1 MKWWRLG
8 GRLIATRFLPAI
20 GSVLLTLLLI
30 VSTAAAVAYI
40 YVNQRA
46 AAAGISDWSIRVAE
60 LSQQR
65 VIIDQLS
72 LTLTQPAQAGTTS
85 TQPPTLGALLTTKLP
100 TWLPQHIT
108 IRSLHINGPAV
119 SAIGAITAR
128 LQWTQ
133 EQQQVTLKA
142 NLNAPEK
149 AAIVIKRQGNSV
161 DLSLKH
167 DFIDSSLSYQV
178 DTGALSAGGQLS
190 LPAIAVDTGSLS
202 ATRPNV
208 TLTGTLNPDTVPDSL
223 PALLSALSAQ
233 VSLSVTEPAT
243 ISVNT
248 IATSELTANATLT
261 IEDGIVHAYTLTSQ
275 GQLTAWPIVPE
286 PLPAPMQQQTIERVN
301 WQLYSRDELS
311 VALLDHQQL
320 FAKAHWP
327 VTAAVQIESNADS
340 QLQLDADLKVFPE
353 TLIID
358 HNGTLSAQL
367 ATEFGIFKIN
377 SPALNATINIKQPL
391 ATQADVKLN
400 IDTDSVNLTPFRD
413 FPVKTS
419 LHAHYANQQLNADGA
434 ITVANDLTLRH
445 NTQVDTQQQ
454 LRSQWQADFSWPDAA
469 NAQRR
474 WQRLI
479 HHYAPLLE
487 LSKGKAAASAT
498 LEVDLT
504 TQQWAAKQGE
514 LAITD
519 VDLIYDTVALAATDL
534 SSPFT
539 LNPKHLQL
547 SAATLNLG
555 SIQQGFAIGP
565 IQASFTADV
574 PLQQPTQA
582 VMVLSQH
589 QINAFGGS
597 VSLPEQAYRMDQQL
611 FIPVVFEQ
619 INLGELMR
627 QYPSDRIDI
636 DGKVSGTL
644 PLVWHSNQLTVDKG
658 YLSAVAPGGHLT
670 VDSSALRSAV
680 GSNPSL
686 RTLASVLENFYY
698 EELSSEIDYDEKG
711 NVILGLRLKGYNPEV
726 ENGREVNLNIRLEE
740 DLAALI
746 KGLQLSNSVSD
757 TIRKRIQQKVN

>member
-46 AAAGISDWSIRVAE
+46 AAAGISDWSVRVAE

-65 VIIDQLS
+65 IIIDRLS
-72 LTLTQPAQAGTTS
+72 LTLTQPALAGTTS
-85 TQPPTLGALLTTKLP
+85 TQPPTLGALLATKLP

-128 LQWTQ
+128 LQWIQ
-133 EQQQVTLKA
+133 KQQQVTLKA

-167 DFIDSSLSYQV
+167 DVIDSNLSYQV

-233 VSLSVTEPAT
+233 VSLSLTEPAT

-261 IEDGIVHAYTLTSQ
+261 IEDGIVRAYALTSQ

-286 PLPAPMQQQTIERVN
+286 PLPALIQQQTIERVN
-301 WQLYSRDELS
+301 WQLHSRDELS

-327 VTAAVQIESNADS
+327 VTAAVQVESNGGS
-340 QLQLDADLKVFPE
+340 RIKLNSDLKVFSE
-353 TLIID
+353 SLVIEQK
-358 HNGTLSAQL
+358 GTLSAQL
-367 ATEFGIFKIN
+367 DTKFGIFNID
-377 SPALNATINIKQPL
+377 SPKLNANIDIAEPS
-391 ATQADVKLN
+391 ATYADFKLK
-400 IDTDSVNLTPFRD
+400 IDTDSVNLKQFRD
-413 FPVKTS
+413 FPIKIS
-419 LHAHYANQQLNADGA
+419 LNGYYANKQLNADGV

-445 NTQVDTQQQ
+445 NTQVDNQQ
-454 LRSQWQADFSWPDAA
+454 LGSKLRTDFTWPDTAD
-469 NAQRR
+469 AQRR

-479 HHYAPLLE
+479 DHYAPLLE
-487 LSKGKAAASAT
+487 ISKGKAAASAT

-514 LAITD
+514 LTITD
-519 VDLIYDTVALAATDL
+519 VDLIYDTVALANTDL

-686 RTLASVLENFYY
+686 RILASVLENFYY

>member
-46 AAAGISDWSIRVAE
+46 AAAGISDWSVRFAE

-65 VIIDQLS
+65 VIIDRLS

-85 TQPPTLGALLTTKLP
+85 TQPPTLGALLATKLP

-128 LQWTQ
+128 LQWIQ
-133 EQQQVTLKA
+133 KQQQVTLKA

-167 DFIDSSLSYQV
+167 DVIDSNLSYQV

-233 VSLSVTEPAT
+233 VSLSLTEPAT

-261 IEDGIVHAYTLTSQ
+261 IEDGIVRAYALTSQ

-286 PLPAPMQQQTIERVN
+286 PLPALIQQQTIERVN
-301 WQLYSRDELS
+301 WQLHSRDELS

-327 VTAAVQIESNADS
+327 VTAAVQVESNGGS
-340 QLQLDADLKVFPE
+340 RIKLNSDLKVFSE
-353 TLIID
+353 SLVIEQK
-358 HNGTLSAQL
+358 GTLSAQL
-367 ATEFGIFKIN
+367 DTKFGIFNID
-377 SPALNATINIKQPL
+377 SPKLNANIDIAEPS
-391 ATQADVKLN
+391 ATYADFKLK
-400 IDTDSVNLTPFRD
+400 IDTDSVNLKQFRD
-413 FPVKTS
+413 FPIKIS
-419 LHAHYANQQLNADGA
+419 LNGYYANKQLNADGV

-445 NTQVDTQQQ
+445 NTHVDNQQ
-454 LRSQWQADFSWPDAA
+454 LGSKLRTDFTWPDTAD
-469 NAQRR
+469 AQRR

-479 HHYAPLLE
+479 DHYAPLLE
-487 LSKGKAAASAT
+487 ISKGKAAASAT

-514 LAITD
+514 LTITD
-519 VDLIYDTVALAATDL
+519 VDLIYDTVALANTDL

-686 RTLASVLENFYY
+686 RILASVLENFYY

>member
-1 MKWWRLG
+1 MTWWRLG

-40 YVNQRA
+40 YVNQRV
-46 AAAGISDWSIRVAE
+46 AAAGISDWSVRFAE

-65 VIIDQLS
+65 VIIDRLS

-85 TQPPTLGALLTTKLP
+85 TQPPTLGALLATKLP

-119 SAIGAITAR
+119 SAIGAIKAR
-128 LQWTQ
+128 LQWAQ

-167 DFIDSSLSYQV
+167 DLIDSNLSYQV
-178 DTGALSAGGQLS
+178 DTGALSAAGKLS

-208 TLTGTLNPDTVPDSL
+208 TLTGSLNPDTVPDSL
-223 PALLSALSAQ
+223 AALLSALSAQ
-233 VSLSVTEPAT
+233 VSLSLTEPAT

-248 IATSELTANATLT
+248 IATSELTANVTLT
-261 IEDGIVHAYTLTSQ
+261 IEDGIVRAYALTSQ

-286 PLPAPMQQQTIERVN
+286 PLPALMQQQTIERVN
-301 WQLYSRDELS
+301 WQLHSRDELS

-327 VTAAVQIESNADS
+327 VTAAVQVESNGGS
-340 QLQLDADLKVFPE
+340 RIKLNSDLKVFSE
-353 TLIID
+353 SLVIEQK
-358 HNGTLSAQL
+358 GTLSAQL
-367 ATEFGIFKIN
+367 DTKFGIFNID
-377 SPALNATINIKQPL
+377 SPKLNANIDIVEPS
-391 ATQADVKLN
+391 ATYADFNLN
-400 IDTDSVNLTPFRD
+400 IDTDSVNLEQFRD
-413 FPVKTS
+413 FPIKMS
-419 LHAHYANQQLNADGA
+419 LNGYYANKQLNADGV

-445 NTQVDTQQQ
+445 NTHVDNQQ
-454 LRSQWQADFSWPDAA
+454 LGSKLRTDFTWPDTAD
-469 NAQRR
+469 AQRR

-479 HHYAPLLE
+479 DHYAPLLE
-487 LSKGKAAASAT
+487 ISKGKAAASAT

-514 LAITD
+514 LTITD
-519 VDLIYDTVALAATDL
+519 VDLIYDTVALANTDL

-574 PLQQPTQA
+574 PLQQPTQT
-582 VMVLSQH
+582 VIVLSQH

>member
-40 YVNQRA
+40 YVNQRV
-46 AAAGISDWSIRVAE
+46 AAAGISDWSVRVAE

-65 VIIDQLS
+65 IIIDRLS
-72 LTLTQPAQAGTTS
+72 LTLTQPALAGTTS
-85 TQPPTLGALLTTKLP
+85 TQPPTLGALLATKLP

-119 SAIGAITAR
+119 SAIGAIKAR
-128 LQWTQ
+128 LQWAQ

-167 DFIDSSLSYQV
+167 DLIDSNLSYQV
-178 DTGALSAGGQLS
+178 DTGALSAAGKLS

-233 VSLSVTEPAT
+233 VSLSLTEPAT

-261 IEDGIVHAYTLTSQ
+261 IEDGIVRAYALTSQ

-286 PLPAPMQQQTIERVN
+286 PLPALMQQQTIERVN
-301 WQLYSRDELS
+301 WQLHSRDELS

-327 VTAAVQIESNADS
+327 VTAAVQVESNGGS
-340 QLQLDADLKVFPE
+340 RIKLNSDLKVFSE
-353 TLIID
+353 SLVIEQK
-358 HNGTLSAQL
+358 GTLSAQL
-367 ATEFGIFKIN
+367 DTKFGIFNID
-377 SPALNATINIKQPL
+377 SPKLNANIDIIDPS
-391 ATQADVKLN
+391 ATYADFKLK
-400 IDTDSVNLTPFRD
+400 IDTDSVNLKQFSD
-413 FPVKTS
+413 FPIKMS
-419 LHAHYANQQLNADGA
+419 LNGYYANKQLNADGV

-445 NTQVDTQQQ
+445 NTQVDNQQ
-454 LRSQWQADFSWPDAA
+454 LGSKLRTDFTWPDTAD
-469 NAQRR
+469 AQRR

-479 HHYAPLLE
+479 DHYAPLLE
-487 LSKGKAAASAT
+487 ISKGKAAASAT

-514 LAITD
+514 LTITD
-519 VDLIYDTVALAATDL
+519 VDLIYDTVALANTDL

-686 RTLASVLENFYY
+686 RILASVLENFYY

>member
-46 AAAGISDWSIRVAE
+46 AAAGISDWSVRVAE

-65 VIIDQLS
+65 IIIDRLS
-72 LTLTQPAQAGTTS
+72 LTLTQPALAGTTS
-85 TQPPTLGALLTTKLP
+85 TQPPTLGALLATKLP

-128 LQWTQ
+128 LQWIQ
-133 EQQQVTLKA
+133 KQQQVTLKA

-167 DFIDSSLSYQV
+167 DVIDSNLSYQV

-233 VSLSVTEPAT
+233 VSLSLTEPAT

-261 IEDGIVHAYTLTSQ
+261 IEDGIVRAYALTSQ

-286 PLPAPMQQQTIERVN
+286 PLPALIQQQTIERVN
-301 WQLYSRDELS
+301 WQLHSRDELS

-327 VTAAVQIESNADS
+327 VTAAVQVESNGGS
-340 QLQLDADLKVFPE
+340 RIKLNSDLKVFSE
-353 TLIID
+353 SLVIEQK
-358 HNGTLSAQL
+358 GTLSAQL
-367 ATEFGIFKIN
+367 DTKFGIFNID
-377 SPALNATINIKQPL
+377 SPKLNANIDIAEPS
-391 ATQADVKLN
+391 ATYADFKLK
-400 IDTDSVNLTPFRD
+400 IDTDSVNLKQFRD
-413 FPVKTS
+413 FPIKIS
-419 LHAHYANQQLNADGA
+419 LNGYYANKQLNADGV

-445 NTQVDTQQQ
+445 NTHVDNQQ
-454 LRSQWQADFSWPDAA
+454 LGSKLRTDFTWPDTAD
-469 NAQRR
+469 AQRR

-479 HHYAPLLE
+479 DHYAPLLE
-487 LSKGKAAASAT
+487 ISKGKAAASAT

-514 LAITD
+514 LTITD
-519 VDLIYDTVALAATDL
+519 VDLIYDTVALANTDL

-686 RTLASVLENFYY
+686 RILASVLENFYY